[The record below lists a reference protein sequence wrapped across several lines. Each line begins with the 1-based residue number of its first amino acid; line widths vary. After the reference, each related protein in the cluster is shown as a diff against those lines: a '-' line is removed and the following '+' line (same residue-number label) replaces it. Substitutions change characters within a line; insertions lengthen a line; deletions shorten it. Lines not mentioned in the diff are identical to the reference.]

1 MFRYKSKYKKVK
13 SFYISICKCFQFSL
27 HYCILI
33 KLSRIFL
40 CLLDLKAGLGSAF
53 GTTNTGS
60 MFGNQNKSAFGL
72 GTTNT
77 FGTSTG
83 STGLFGN
90 TAGTGLFGNTTGN
103 LGFGTASSLQRGLGP
118 TLGNSFGTSK
128 FDIKCCCVYTIQNN
142 KSTLA
147 MIVCCIFSPR
157 KYWNWFSKHVSNDE
171 FQTFSSYTTCKINF
185 CLLSFRIVHVCSG
198 LLLS

>member
-1 MFRYKSKYKKVK
+1 MFSILFTLLYKPP
-13 SFYISICKCFQFSL
+13 
-27 HYCILI
+27 
-33 KLSRIFL
+33 RIFL
-40 CLLDLKAGLGSAF
+40 CLLDLKAGLGSTF

-60 MFGNQNKSAFGL
+60 IFGNQNKPAFGL

-90 TAGTGLFGNTTGN
+90 TAGAGLFGNTTGS
-103 LGFGTASSLQRGLGP
+103 LGFGAASSLQRGLGS

-128 FDIKCCCVYTIQNN
+128 SDIKCCCVYTIQNN

-157 KYWNWFSKHVSNDE
+157 KYWNWFSKHVS
-171 FQTFSSYTTCKINF
+171 INESQ
-185 CLLSFRIVHVCSG
+185 L
-198 LLLS
+198 